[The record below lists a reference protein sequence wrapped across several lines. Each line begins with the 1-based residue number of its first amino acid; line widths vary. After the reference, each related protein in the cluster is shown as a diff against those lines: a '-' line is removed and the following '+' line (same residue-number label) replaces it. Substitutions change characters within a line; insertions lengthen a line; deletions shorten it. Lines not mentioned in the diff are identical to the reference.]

1 MTDDLIRLSDAAWQ
15 LNLSHTQAYRLAL
28 RGDLPATKR
37 GERWFV
43 DRKAVERMA
52 AGSRDPEPQ
61 AA

>member
-1 MTDDLIRLSDAAWQ
+1 MTNDMIRLSDAAWQ

-28 RGDLPATKR
+28 RGDLPATR
-37 GERWFV
+37 HGGRWFV

-52 AGSRDPEPQ
+52 AERDTEPQ